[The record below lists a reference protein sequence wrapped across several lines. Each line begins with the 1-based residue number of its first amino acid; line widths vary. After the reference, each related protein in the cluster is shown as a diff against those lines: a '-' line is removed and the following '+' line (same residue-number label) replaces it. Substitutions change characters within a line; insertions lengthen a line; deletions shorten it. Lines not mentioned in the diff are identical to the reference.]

1 MSIRPLFVAGA
12 ALLLALP
19 CGSGCAWWKKH
30 TEKREQEAEV
40 RMNDP
45 DFSVGKRSTSIESRG
60 TRPGGW
66 SSEARAI
73 ERNLGI
79 Q

>member
-1 MSIRPLFVAGA
+1 MKAGVNN
-12 ALLLALP
+12 
-19 CGSGCAWWKKH
+19 
-30 TEKREQEAEV
+30 EKREQEAEV

-45 DFSVGKRSTSIESRG
+45 EFSVGKRSTSIESRG